1 MTIGAIFGK
10 KALFLSPH
18 DQIVI
23 LWCICT
29 AVFHILSFLGFSESL
44 VQEEET
50 VRYSQ

>member
-10 KALFLSPH
+10 KALFLSPR

-29 AVFHILSFLGFSESL
+29 AVFHILCSLGSSDSL

-50 VRYSQ
+50 VRCSR